1 MAGLKNLGTVI
12 AIDEEVSIGAGQG
25 GAWVAGDVVSFNDD
39 SGLTPAVTTLERAV
53 FNGSYVG
60 CQALSGESSTSG
72 NLNVDLALAPISST
86 EAGKFVGHLVFKSG
100 FGKYIEQAADVDE
113 VAFTIGIEPD
123 SIASPTGF
131 DLYTLSDP
139 TDAQTTLVVREFL
152 GGSGDAVLDHKGV
165 VVDSMS
171 FDFSVGSIVKVSNS
185 VSGVNFATATGQT
198 VLPSG
203 GCGNALPFVTKN
215 AVLKLDGATLDASNV
230 SMTITNTI
238 VDRKYITGNGTSSKV
253 VTAKSIE
260 LSYTVDLDA
269 TQMAFY
275 NKMQSNATGAIFLKL
290 VNSAGDKCCIYL
302 PKINFGNVTKSNDSG
317 ILTVS
322 VTSMAYESS
331 TGDAILVGTKKA

>member
-39 SGLTPAVTTLERAV
+39 SGLTPATSLLERAV
-53 FNGSYVG
+53 FNGSYLA
-60 CQALSGESSTSG
+60 CQSLAGENSTSG
-72 NLNVDLALAPISST
+72 NLNVDLAVAPKVST
-86 EAGKFVGHLVFKSG
+86 EAGKLVGHLLFKSG

-113 VAFTIGIEPD
+113 VAFEISIEP
-123 SIASPTGF
+123 SPITLPTGF

-139 TDAQTTLVVREFL
+139 TEAQTTLAVREFL

-185 VSGVNFATATGQT
+185 VSGVNYATATGQT
-198 VLPSG
+198 VLPSA
-203 GCGNALPFVTKN
+203 GCGNAKPFVTKN

-230 SMTITNTI
+230 SLTITNTI
-238 VDRKYITGNGTSSKV
+238 TDRKYITGNGTSSKII
-253 VTAKSIE
+253 TAKSIE

-269 TQMAFY
+269 STMSFY
-275 NKMQSNATGAIFLKL
+275 NKMNTNATGELYL
-290 VNSAGDKCCIYL
+290 SLTNSDSDKMCIYL
-302 PKINFGNVTKSNDSG
+302 PKVNFTNVSKSNESG
-317 ILTVS
+317 ILVVS
-322 VTSMAYESS
+322 CTSMAYEDSN
-331 TGDAILVGTKKA
+331 GNAILVATKKA

>member
-25 GAWVAGDVVSFNDD
+25 GTWLASDVVSFNDD
-39 SGLTPAVTTLERAV
+39 SGLTPTTSLLERNL
-53 FNGSYVG
+53 FNGSFLQ
-60 CQALSGESSTSG
+60 CQALAGEDSTSG
-72 NLNVDLALAPISST
+72 NLNIDLAILPVVST
-86 EAGKFVGHLVFKSG
+86 EAGKLNGHLIFKSG

-113 VAFTIGIEPD
+113 VAFTVGIEPD
-123 SIASPTGF
+123 AILNPTNF

-139 TDAQTTLVVREFL
+139 TDAQTTLAVREFL
-152 GGSGDAVLDHKGV
+152 GGDGNAVLDHKGV

-185 VSGVNFATATGQT
+185 VSGIGYATATGQT
-198 VLPSG
+198 VLPSA

-215 AVLKLDGATLDASNV
+215 AILKLDGTTLHASNV

-238 VDRKYITGNGTSSKV
+238 VDRKYVTGTGTSEKV

-275 NKMQSNATGAIFLKL
+275 NKMQTNATGAMYLSL
-290 VNSAGDKCCIYL
+290 ANSANDKAVVYL
-302 PKINFGNVTKSNDSG
+302 PKVNFSNVTKNNDGG
-317 ILTVS
+317 ILTIS
-322 VTSMAYESS
+322 CTSMAYEDAN
-331 TGDAILVGTKKA
+331 GNAILVATQKA

>member
-25 GAWVAGDVVSFNDD
+25 SLWLAGDVVSFNDD
-39 SGLTPAVTTLERAV
+39 SGLTPATSLLERNL
-53 FNGSYVG
+53 FNGSFLQ
-60 CQALSGESSTSG
+60 CQALAGEDSTSG
-72 NLNVDLALAPISST
+72 NLNIDLAIAPTTLT
-86 EAGKFVGHLVFKSG
+86 EAGKLVGHLIFKSG

-113 VAFTIGIEPD
+113 VAFTVGIEADP
-123 SIASPTGF
+123 ILNPTGF

-139 TDAQTTLVVREFL
+139 TDAQTTLAVREFL
-152 GGSGDAVLDHKGV
+152 GGDGNAVLDHKGV

-185 VSGVNFATATGQT
+185 VSGIGYTTATGQI
-198 VLPSG
+198 VLPSA

-215 AVLKLDGATLDASNV
+215 AILKLDGTTLHASSV

-238 VDRKYITGNGTSSKV
+238 VDRKYITSSGTGAKV

-275 NKMQSNATGAIFLKL
+275 NKMQTNATGAIYLSL
-290 VNSAGDKCCIYL
+290 ANSAGDKAVVYL
-302 PKINFGNVTKSNDSG
+302 PKVNFSNVTKNNDGG

-322 VTSMAYESS
+322 VTSMAYEDAN
-331 TGDAILVGTKKA
+331 GNAILVGTNKA